1 MTTGAAPD
9 RSVIAHAVSY
19 REASDVMRAK
29 AVPGGASVTPGD
41 QGTGRAALA
50 VERLSAGYGSTQV
63 LWDVSLTVPAGSAVA
78 LLGPN
83 GAGKSTLLRTVSGF
97 LPATSGTVRMQGRD
111 VTRVKAHRRSAD
123 GLCLVPEGRGVFRGL
138 TVKENL
144 LLQSRRGAEDEAV
157 ERARTAFPI
166 LGQRLDQVV
175 GTMSGGQQQMLA
187 MAAAYVRRPSLVLVD
202 EASLG
207 LAPIV
212 VDEIFAFLRQLVEQ
226 GSSLL
231 LVDQFVSRAL
241 ALADTAYV
249 LRRGRVVHS
258 GPAAALA
265 GTDLFQTYLGR
276 DEQ

>member
-9 RSVIAHAVSY
+9 RPLTAHAFGQG
-19 REASDVMRAK
+19 EASDVMRAK
-29 AVPGGASVTPGD
+29 AVMGEAHAAHGD
-41 QGTGRAALA
+41 HGTRAAALY
-50 VERLSAGYGSTQV
+50 VERLSAGYGSTRV
-63 LWDVSLTVPAGSAVA
+63 LWDVSLTVPAGTAVA

-111 VTRVKAHRRSAD
+111 ITKVKAHRRAAD

-144 LLQSRRGAEDEAV
+144 LLQSHRGAEDEAV
-157 ERARTAFPI
+157 DRARTAFPI
-166 LGQRLDQVV
+166 LGQRLDQIV

-212 VDEIFAFLRQLVEQ
+212 VDEIFAFLRQLVEE

-265 GTDLFQTYLGR
+265 DTDLFQTYMGR